1 MLETRQCGDLREI
14 AATQGWLRL
23 KGSRDFTPVRRCVML
38 PSQTPDDFE
47 EITELPLYTE
57 AEYASLVT
65 SLIRRRYS
73 ADDEIALIN
82 NVMAN
87 VTGERQ
93 AEYAAY
99 QDYRD
104 LCKAEARRQL
114 EAAAQPGDTDAEPQ
128 DTERP

>member
-1 MLETRQCGDLREI
+1 MIETRQSGDVREI
-14 AATQGWLRL
+14 IATQGWLRP
-23 KGSRDFTPVRRCVML
+23 KGRTDFTPVRRCTLL
-38 PSQTPDDFE
+38 PSQSPADFE
-47 EITELPLYTE
+47 ELAELPPYSE

-87 VTGERQ
+87 VTEERQ

-114 EAAAQPGDTDAEPQ
+114 TDEEQAGETDAEPQ